1 MTANGETET
10 EKQEE
15 NDLRNQF
22 GNKLQQQKKN
32 ENFPYKKKRQAT
44 KKNKMK

>member
-22 GNKLQQQKKN
+22 GNKLQQQKKTRT
-32 ENFPYKKKRQAT
+32 FRTKKKGKLR
-44 KKNKMK
+44 KKIK

>member
-22 GNKLQQQKKN
+22 GNKLQQQQKTRT
-32 ENFPYKKKRQAT
+32 FRTKKKASYE
-44 KKNKMK
+44 KK

>member
-22 GNKLQQQKKN
+22 GNKLQQQKKKR
-32 ENFPYKKKRQAT
+32 ELSVQKKKAS
-44 KKNKMK
+44 